1 MIIARLRI
9 IPSSLF
15 CLFPP
20 VCPRH
25 LRSRILFWA
34 TLSQLIIFSVTVAVQ
49 ESRGWE
55 PFPSGMKDGFEF
67 KVIPGA
73 DNNNWYK
80 AYYKCQNETVNT
92 GELVTL
98 ENINS
103 LSQSPFD
110 FLMERVRKQF
120 GTGSP
125 SGFYVNAHKFLF
137 GSLPSWSS
145 GSWATAPTSSDEMAC
160 YCVKTDGILYNLSCG
175 EISSEMV
182 TVCQRKKLNREQKI
196 GFVATENPANWAGTR
211 GRASWLMGK
220 MSIMNSPCWYLRLEG
235 KRNWYEGVR
244 DCNRLG
250 SQLLSITESDT
261 SEFNELETKFDSDSP
276 TIFVNSHRYLYGW
289 DGAPLSSIRGG
300 HGAEIKK
307 GIADLVHLDA
317 PDKNCL
323 ILVKLGQY
331 YQFQGKMCSA
341 KQAPTICKSCGSQ
354 EAPDVALARAFHTT
368 TSSPKWSTSRSD
380 GGVFLIPE
388 IRPPC
393 PQQNIVNTVDYENK
407 SACPTCP
414 ANNCSLQ
421 CGDGPPATSGSDSHD
436 STVMT
441 LKIVVWVV
449 GGVGSQQSGT
459 STACFHRGARQA
471 LAPDKLVR
479 RLRHLLAASAPQ
491 WARLPGAFG
500 AAP

>member
-1 MIIARLRI
+1 MRRHKTTTVFSKPIIRLLKSLKSSNMMRKVQRALKYSSQILRI
-9 IPSSLF
+9 QLYLLISTLLNLLQFLQQHSKLVTNKKSNQQASITHKIQQFSQVTSPLPALLLTSITPSSLF

-103 LSQSPFD
+103 ISQSPFD

-145 GSWATAPTSSDEMAC
+145 GSWATSLTIPDEMAC

-276 TIFVNSHRYLYGW
+276 TIFVNSHRYLYG
-289 DGAPLSSIRGG
+289 
-300 HGAEIKK
+300 
-307 GIADLVHLDA
+307 
-317 PDKNCL
+317 
-323 ILVKLGQY
+323 
-331 YQFQGKMCSA
+331 
-341 KQAPTICKSCGSQ
+341 
-354 EAPDVALARAFHTT
+354 
-368 TSSPKWSTSRSD
+368 
-380 GGVFLIPE
+380 
-388 IRPPC
+388 
-393 PQQNIVNTVDYENK
+393 
-407 SACPTCP
+407 
-414 ANNCSLQ
+414 
-421 CGDGPPATSGSDSHD
+421 
-436 STVMT
+436 
-441 LKIVVWVV
+441 
-449 GGVGSQQSGT
+449 
-459 STACFHRGARQA
+459 
-471 LAPDKLVR
+471 
-479 RLRHLLAASAPQ
+479 
-491 WARLPGAFG
+491 
-500 AAP
+500 